1 MGVTTAR
8 VQLNLPRPARVRT
21 GAEGAPLQVDG
32 RTVELVRESWLVE
45 DRWWTAQPLRRRYWE
60 VVTTSGRNLVVFHDL
75 GGAPTA
81 EPLVAGDGRAGG
93 WFVQGA

>member
-1 MGVTTAR
+1 MAVTTTR
-8 VQLNLPRPARVRT
+8 VELNLPRPARVRT

-45 DRWWTAQPLRRRYWE
+45 DRWWTAQPLCRRYWE

-75 GGAPTA
+75 GAG
-81 EPLVAGDGRAGG
+81 AGDRRAGG

>member
-1 MGVTTAR
+1 MSGAAR

-21 GAEGAPLQVDG
+21 SEEGAPLQVDG
-32 RTVELVRESWLVE
+32 RAVELVRESWLVE

-75 GGAPTA
+75 GAAPAA
-81 EPLVAGDGRAGG
+81 EPSVAGEGRAGG
-93 WFVQGA
+93 WFLQGA